1 VGLPLVQMFKQAGLA
16 SRTSEALRM
25 IDQGAICANGERVA
39 NRVLI
44 MATGEVLVLR
54 VWKRKIPRVTL
65 S

>member
-1 VGLPLVQMFKQAGLA
+1 
-16 SRTSEALRM
+16 M